1 MFKLSGASWCT
12 LLTCS
17 LSCQAKAVESG
28 GVTGTGREQNTRCTG
43 SLTSCPNISS
53 FGVQSSRGCFH
64 VSQIDRRGQKR
75 Q

>member
-1 MFKLSGASWCT
+1 MFKLSRASWCT

-28 GVTGTGREQNTRCTG
+28 GVTGTGGELNMRSTG

-53 FGVQSSRGCFH
+53 FGVQPVLSC
-64 VSQIDRRGQKR
+64 IADR
-75 Q
+75 